1 VRARARGNVPVRR
14 APLAEVFH
22 PLQDSFWG
30 ERHGQVID
38 PFGHPLG
45 LAQHLRDVSHE
56 ELIHAA
62 QEMFAT

>member
-38 PFGHPLG
+38 PFGHRWVWPSIC
-45 LAQHLRDVSHE
+45 AMSRTRS
-56 ELIHAA
+56 
-62 QEMFAT
+62 